1 MQSNLF
7 RQKALDKLSSPE
19 RLDQL
24 LSVTPRRAWLALLA
38 IVGIIVAALVW
49 SVFGSLPTRV
59 SGPGIFVRVG
69 GAFQIVSRGDGSVIG
84 LDVGVGDLVKKG
96 ETIGHLELPEL
107 QVRVENA
114 EARLAELE
122 KADRI
127 SDEADAANL
136 RLTVAALDERRSTL
150 EQSAADFDEQT
161 KALAEQ
167 VGIQRDLQKRG
178 LIPRSTLLS
187 NQTALASSQQSASNA
202 RVELANTETSRS
214 EILNNLREKDE
225 ARRLGIADAGRE
237 LRTLQKQYD
246 EAINIRSPF
255 DGQIIE
261 IQADIGNVVRRG
273 ESVLSLENTHEVLQC
288 LLFIPAGEGKKVKA
302 GMAAQLAPSVAK
314 REEYGF
320 LKGTVESVSGL
331 PATDAAA
338 DAILHN
344 TRLVEQ
350 LFARGNPIIVTVEL
364 IADTATPSGFAWS
377 TSQGPPTDITS
388 GTLAEGQIVVQRQR
402 PITLV
407 LPYLRQLFGVH

>member
-24 LSVTPRRAWLALLA
+24 LAVTPRRAWLALAA
-38 IVGIIVAALVW
+38 IVGILVAALAW
-49 SVFGSLPTRV
+49 SLLGSLPTRV
-59 SGPGIFVRVG
+59 AGPGVFVRMG
-69 GAFQIVSRGDGSVIG
+69 GAFQIVSRGDGSVID
-84 LDVGVGDLVKKG
+84 LTVGVGDIVSKG
-96 ETIGHLELPEL
+96 EVIGHLELPEL
-107 QVRVENA
+107 EVRVENA
-114 EARLAELE
+114 AARLKELE
-122 KADRI
+122 KADGI
-127 SDEADAANL
+127 SDEADATNL
-136 RLTVAALDERRSTL
+136 RLTVAALDERKETL

-161 KALAEQ
+161 KALSEQ
-167 VGIQRDLQKRG
+167 VEIQRDLQKRG
-178 LIPRSTLLS
+178 LIPRSTLLA

-214 EILNNLREKDE
+214 EMMNTLREKDE
-225 ARRLGIADAGRE
+225 ARRLGIADAERE

-255 DGQIIE
+255 DGRIIE
-261 IQADIGNVVRRG
+261 IQTDIGDVVRRG
-273 ESVLSLENTHEVLQC
+273 ESVLALENTHEALQC
-288 LLFIPAGEGKKVKA
+288 LLFIPAGEGKKVKP

-320 LKGTVESVSGL
+320 LKGTVVSVSGL

-338 DAILHN
+338 ESILHN
-344 TRLVEQ
+344 SRLVEQ
-350 LFARGNPIIVTVEL
+350 LFARGNPIIATVEL
-364 IADTATPSGFAWS
+364 IPDETTTSGFAWS

-388 GTLAEGQIVVQRQR
+388 GTLAEGQIVVLRQR

-407 LPYLRQLFGVH
+407 LPFLRQLFGVH